1 MDMEHDGENP
11 ARDRSRAY
19 KVGASTTL
27 RVWRRPCGGDLYS
40 RAVISPY
47 SRSSSY
53 RFVPNIRI
61 ALSGPPFKHCVSL
74 PPTTHPPSFLFPHP
88 HTHPIFSNHELFSRR
103 SRCLLLWQSYRPRG
117 NGPRY
122 SSGTPVLKLSLN
134 YPSKFFDNPYSQQT
148 KRLSSPKPSS
158 RSKFRQTCSLTMDGR
173 ISMTYSCATRL
184 QHEPGRP
191 VLVSDKWEI

>member
-19 KVGASTTL
+19 KAGASTTL

-61 ALSGPPFKHCVSL
+61 ALSGPPLQALCLFTSN
-74 PPTTHPPSFLFPHP
+74 HPPPLLPLSPPPHP
-88 HTHPIFSNHELFSRR
+88 PIFSNHELFSRR

-122 SSGTPVLKLSLN
+122 SSGTPVLKLSLI
-134 YPSKFFDNPYSQQT
+134 YPSNFF
-148 KRLSSPKPSS
+148 
-158 RSKFRQTCSLTMDGR
+158 
-173 ISMTYSCATRL
+173 
-184 QHEPGRP
+184 
-191 VLVSDKWEI
+191 